1 MWYSKSQ
8 QQLRLPQTVRPVSSM
23 TCSDAVR
30 CFHVSRCEMA
40 QPTRKVIW
48 APRDIRDKS
57 CKRLAMAVG
66 FHGFKSNCS
75 DASLYRRWTFNCLC
89 SFLMGFYGSGWV
101 GGFWLMVFVR
111 FSQEKC
117 NSPNMLVKKCACNI
131 VPVLKQ
137 SRNKQV
143 LVWKKLKHGVSSY
156 QVTQSGQLGWYVHVS
171 IMSCC
176 STTFDICTCG
186 FWSCQMC

>member
-1 MWYSKSQ
+1 MWYSKSR
-8 QQLRLPQTVRPVSSM
+8 QQLRLSQTVRPAM

-66 FHGFKSNCS
+66 FHSFKWFKCS
-75 DASLYRRWTFNCLC
+75 DVSLYRRWTLTAFVL
-89 SFLMGFYGSGWV
+89 FLWDFMGLDEWV
-101 GGFWLMVFVR
+101 VTWLMVFVR

-117 NSPNMLVKKCACNI
+117 NSPNMFVKKCACNI

-137 SRNKQV
+137 SRDKQV
-143 LVWKKLKHGVSSY
+143 LVWKRLKHGVSSY

-171 IMSCC
+171 TMSCC

-186 FWSCQMC
+186 FWSCQVC

>member
-101 GGFWLMVFVR
+101 GGYLVDGFRVFFTRKMQFTQHACQKVCMQHR
-111 FSQEKC
+111 SCLKAIPKQTGARVEKT
-117 NSPNMLVKKCACNI
+117 KT
-131 VPVLKQ
+131 
-137 SRNKQV
+137 
-143 LVWKKLKHGVSSY
+143 
-156 QVTQSGQLGWYVHVS
+156 VTQSGQLGWYVHVS

-186 FWSCQMC
+186 FWSCQVC